1 MSVRHRKSNSGSRAA
16 GRSSRERPIAV
27 VGVLGLL
34 AMVMSFLPS
43 ARVSAT
49 PAQDGNPDLPQRC
62 GLDMTIIIDRSG
74 SIGSYNDEMADAA
87 NALIGGVSNTGSRVQ
102 VISFSSTATAVTLA
116 GGVGSSSNISD
127 LRLLP
132 AEDVQLPAYN
142 SSGGTNWDDALEMAR
157 RQPAVTPLTVVLTD
171 GNPTYHNSGSGVN
184 GHGNSLGGSGSYT
197 SSNDINKAVAEADLL
212 KAAGTHVLAVGIGGN
227 LNTSNLSAI
236 SGDERLTST
245 NGMSFAEADWTTV
258 GFAELKT
265 LLEDFVKELCAPSLN
280 ITKTEIPLEGDERP
294 GNSWEFELELGSA
307 PAEWENPQQGA
318 AETTATQTTVDGK
331 ANFKWEQ
338 GATATIGASVTEQAR
353 AGWTFESATC
363 QRRNYDTGATSVLE
377 LTPQVGP
384 DGSVS
389 WVVPGG
395 LGPADSVNC
404 NVRNREVAPARID
417 VRKVT
422 LPAGVA
428 GEFDFA
434 LTGPGVDRQLADLGH
449 GDTATFGEVPP
460 GTYSVT
466 EDDSTN
472 FSLDSAVCDNTDTA
486 PVETVDPAALVVGEG
501 ERWLCTFTNEAAPG
515 SITVRKAAEGADGTF
530 AFESDFAGDFELTTA
545 DGEASTVANAV
556 QPGSYSVV
564 ELTPQ
569 RWTQVSATCSDGSA
583 VGDIRVGPGEDVV
596 CTFTNLAPNPTLGV
610 TKSASVSSVDEP
622 GDTVTFTVGITN
634 TSVEPLEIDS
644 LVDSVDGGAPLD
656 VTALAVTDCDDLVGL
671 TLAPGESTSCT
682 FDLLVEGDAGDVVA
696 DVVTVSA
703 HDSDDNV
710 VEDSDGASVGIDDVT
725 PRVEVTKT
733 AGTASVAEPGAEVT
747 FAVAVS
753 NPGIE
758 AIQVDSLTD
767 SIAGGPAIDIATT
780 GSVVKATTCGTVVG
794 SSIEPG
800 ASADCTFTVEVSGAG
815 GTTVRDVV
823 EVEAS
828 DDDGNDAADSDDA
841 RVDISDVVPT
851 VSITKTAGQ
860 TSVSE
865 HGAEVTFGFVI
876 ENTAAEAVE
885 ITSLVDTVF
894 GDITAECGLA
904 GDVLAPADGQPGTGP
919 DSSRCEVTRFLSGNA
934 GDAHHNVATVTVAD
948 DDGNSATA
956 TDDATVGFTDTLP
969 GISVDKDAGAASVD
983 EPGALVEFTATMTNS
998 GVEPVTITSVTDSVA
1013 GGTPFDVTRAGGPV
1027 VSTSC
1032 GAAVGTVVAPGGTYQ
1047 CSFEVLVAGNAG
1059 DTVADVVRFTAVD
1072 DEGNVATD
1080 DADESV
1086 DVDDVLPSVL
1096 VSKEASVSEV
1106 AEPGADVEFT
1116 FVVSNT
1122 SVEDVTVTSLVDS
1135 VFGDLTAECGVSGV
1149 VLAPGGS
1156 AECTVSRFVG
1166 GNAGDVHENTVVV
1179 TAVDDEGNVATDDA
1193 EEDVDVADALPS
1205 IEVTKDDGD
1214 ASVSAPGGVVGYT
1227 VRIVNTSAEAV
1238 KVKSISDS
1246 VDGGGPIDVTV
1257 VEAPVTASTC
1267 ELGTE
1272 IAAGGTYECSFEIVV
1287 EGDGSSAVFDV
1298 VTATVTDDEENEAA
1312 DTDDE
1317 QTPVDPVADLSV
1329 DKTADVAEL
1338 NSGDQVS
1345 YTLTV
1350 TNDGPS
1356 TAEEVVLTDELP
1368 DGLTLVSAEGA
1379 ADEEW
1384 DCGSTEGSSVSCRL
1398 LALAAGE
1405 SASVTIVATVDAEP
1419 GAIRNTAVVGSQ
1431 TEDPDETDNSDD
1443 EDIDVVEEPVAP
1455 TPTEP
1460 APVVESVSAVPATG
1474 ALTGQSVQQPLAY
1487 TGGSSLWLGIGGLLV
1502 VLAGLGILSVG
1513 RGRREGSEGA
1523 S

>member
-1 MSVRHRKSNSGSRAA
+1 MLA
-16 GRSSRERPIAV
+16 
-27 VGVLGLL
+27 LL

-43 ARVSAT
+43 ARASAT
-49 PAQDGNPDLPQRC
+49 PAQDGNPDLPQKC
-62 GLDMTIIIDRSG
+62 GLDMTIIVDRSG
-74 SIGSYNDEMADAA
+74 SIGNYNDEMADAA
-87 NALIGGVSNTGSRVQ
+87 NALIDGVSNTGSRVQ
-102 VISFSSTATAVTLA
+102 VISFSSRATAVTLA
-116 GGVGSSSNISD
+116 GGVGSSDNISD

-132 AEDVQLPAYN
+132 AEDVQLSAYN

-171 GNPTYHNSGSGVN
+171 GNPTYHNTGSGVN
-184 GHGNSLGGSGSYT
+184 GHGNALGGTGSST
-197 SSNDINKAVAEADLL
+197 SSNDINKAVEEADLL
-212 KAAGTHVLAVGIGGN
+212 KAAGTHMLAVGIGGN

-280 ITKTEIPLEGDERP
+280 ITKTEIPLQGNERP
-294 GNSWEFELELGSA
+294 GDGWDFGLELGSA
-307 PAEWENPQQGA
+307 PTEWENPQQSA
-318 AETTATQTTVDGK
+318 SETTASQTTVDGK

-338 GATATIGASVTEQAR
+338 GATATVGATVTEQAR
-353 AGWTFESATC
+353 SGWTFDSATC
-363 QRRNYDTGATSVLE
+363 QRRNYDTGATSTLT
-377 LTPQVGP
+377 LTPEVGS

-404 NVRNREVAPARID
+404 NVRNREVAPARIS
-417 VRKVT
+417 VRKLT
-422 LPAGVA
+422 LPADVA
-428 GEFDFA
+428 GDFDFSLA
-434 LTGPGVDRQLADLGH
+434 GPGVDRQLEDLGH
-449 GDTATFGEVPP
+449 GDTDSFGEVPP

-466 EDDSTN
+466 EGDAAN
-472 FSLDSAVCDNTDTA
+472 FSLDSAVCDNTDTPA
-486 PVETVDPAALVVGEG
+486 TETADPSELVVGEG
-501 ERWLCTFTNEAAPG
+501 EHWLCTFTNEAAPG
-515 SITVRKAAEGADGTF
+515 SITVRKLSEGADGTF
-530 AFESDFAGDFELTTA
+530 AFESDFAGSFQLTTTG
-545 DGEASTVANAV
+545 GEASTGANTV
-556 QPGSYSVV
+556 EPGSYSVV

-569 RWTQVSATCSDGSA
+569 RWTQESATCSDGSA

-596 CTFTNLAPNPTLGV
+596 CTFTNLAPDPTLEV
-610 TKSASVSSVDEP
+610 TKSASVASVDEP

-644 LVDSVDGGAPLD
+644 VVDSVDGGAPLD
-656 VTALAVTDCDDLVGL
+656 VTALAITDCDELVGR
-671 TLAPGESTSCT
+671 TLAPGESMSCT

-710 VEDSDGASVGIDDVT
+710 VQDSGGASVGIEDVT

-733 AGTASVAEPGAEVT
+733 AGSASVAEPGAEVT
-747 FAVAVS
+747 FAVTVS
-753 NPGIE
+753 NPGTE
-758 AIQVDSLTD
+758 AIQVASLTD

-780 GSVVKATTCGTVVG
+780 GSVVKATTCGSVVG

-800 ASADCTFTVEVSGAG
+800 ASADCTFTVEVSGDG

-828 DDDGNDAADSDDA
+828 DDDGNDVTDSDDA
-841 RVDISDVVPT
+841 RVEITDVVPT
-851 VSITKTAGQ
+851 VSITKTAGRS
-860 TSVSE
+860 SVPE
-865 HGAEVTFGFVI
+865 PGAEVTFGFVI

-904 GDVLAPADGQPGTGP
+904 GDVLAPADGQPATGP
-919 DSSRCEVTRFLSGNA
+919 DSTRCEVTRSLSGNA
-934 GDAHHNVATVTVAD
+934 GDVHHNVATVTVAD

-983 EPGALVEFTATMTNS
+983 EPGELVEFTATMTNS
-998 GVEPVTITSVTDSVA
+998 GVEPVTIASVTDAVA
-1013 GGTPFDVTRAGGPV
+1013 GGTPFDVTVVGGPV

-1032 GAAVGTVVAPGGTYQ
+1032 GAAVGTLVAPGGTYQ

-1059 DTVADVVRFTAVD
+1059 DSITDVVRFTATD

-1096 VSKEASVSEV
+1096 VTKEASVSEV

-1135 VFGDLTAECGVSGV
+1135 VFGDLTAECSLAGV

-1156 AECTVSRFVG
+1156 ADCTVSRFVG

-1179 TAVDDEGNVATDDA
+1179 TATDDEGNVATDDA
-1193 EEDVDVADALPS
+1193 DEDVDVADALPG
-1205 IEVTKDDGD
+1205 IEVSKDDGD
-1214 ASVSAPGGVVGYT
+1214 ASVSAPGGVVSYT
-1227 VRIVNTSAEAV
+1227 VQIANTSAEAV
-1238 KVKSISDS
+1238 TVESISDS
-1246 VDGGGPIDVTV
+1246 VDGGEPIDVTV
-1257 VEAPVTASTC
+1257 VEAPVVSTTC

-1272 IAAGGTYECSFEIVV
+1272 IAAGGTYVCTFEIMI
-1287 EGDGSSAVFDV
+1287 EGDGSSDVFDV
-1298 VTATVTDDEENEAA
+1298 VSATVTDDEENVVE

-1317 QTPVDPVADLSV
+1317 QTPVEPVADLSV
-1329 DKTADVAEL
+1329 EKSVDVAEL

-1356 TAEEVVLTDELP
+1356 TAEEVVLTDEIP
-1368 DGLTLVSAEGA
+1368 DGLTLVSVEGAEG
-1379 ADEEW
+1379 EEW
-1384 DCGSTEGSSVSCRL
+1384 DCGSTEGAIVSCRL

-1405 SASVTIVATVDAEP
+1405 SASVTVVATVEAGP
-1419 GAIRNTAVVGSQ
+1419 GTIRNTAVVGSE

-1443 EDIDVVEEPVAP
+1443 ADVEVVEEPVAP
-1455 TPTEP
+1455 PTTEP
-1460 APVVESVSAVPATG
+1460 APVVESVSAVPTTG
-1474 ALTGQSVQQPLAY
+1474 GPTGQSVRQPLAY
-1487 TGGSSLWLGIGGLLV
+1487 TGGSSLWLGLGGLLV
-1502 VLAGLGILSVG
+1502 LLAGLGIVSLG
-1513 RGRREGSEGA
+1513 RGRRDGSEGSA
-1523 S
+1523 